1 MAVLPTEPWDLL
13 WERLEAVST
22 ALERLG
28 DKTAIPSGIRQEAR
42 STTQA
47 YFREARPTLLA
58 ARVPALLLG
67 SFDGLM
73 QDLLRA
79 TNAKVPKVRQHLKV
93 LAAAADLRTDIEVS
107 INQALGEEAL
117 RRTEGTDYSPTEQ
130 KIIDTLNGLV
140 PTAALSYSQALRD
153 LAEPDRVSFRGPALE
168 LREALRE
175 TLDHLA
181 PDDAVQAQP
190 GFKLEDN
197 QKKPTMRQKALFI
210 LRSRGMAKTALEA
223 PRDAVEIIENSTSSL
238 ARSAYSRS
246 ALSTHVANTR
256 AEVRQFKMYLD
267 SVLSDLLQ
275 LHVPAVPAS
284 GSGTKGKV

>member
-1 MAVLPTEPWDLL
+1 MAVLSTDAWDRL
-13 WERLEAVST
+13 WERLEALSA
-22 ALERLG
+22 ALERFA
-28 DKTAIPSGIRQEAR
+28 TNTPIASGIRQEAR
-42 STTQA
+42 SATQA

-58 ARVPALLLG
+58 ARVPAELVA
-67 SFDGLM
+67 SFDAVM

-79 TNAKVPKVRQHLKV
+79 ANAKTPKVRQHLKV
-93 LAAAADLRTDIEVS
+93 QTAAANLRTEIEVS
-107 INQALGEEAL
+107 LNQALGEEAL
-117 RRTEGTDYSPTEQ
+117 RRAEGTDYSPTEQ

-153 LAEPDRVSFRGPALE
+153 LAQTDRVSFRGPALE

-175 TLDHLA
+175 ILDHLA
-181 PDDAVQAQP
+181 PDEAVSGQP

-210 LRSRGMAKTALEA
+210 LRSRKMAKTALEA

-275 LHVPAVPAS
+275 LHAPALPAS
-284 GSGTKGKV
+284 GSGTKAKS

>member
-1 MAVLPTEPWDLL
+1 MTVLPTELWDRL
-13 WERLEAVST
+13 WERLEALSAT
-22 ALERLG
+22 LERLG
-28 DKTAIPSGIRQEAR
+28 AKAPMPSGIRQEAR
-42 STTQA
+42 SVTQT
-47 YFREARPTLLA
+47 YFRETRLMLLT
-58 ARVPALLLG
+58 ARVPAELLG
-67 SFDGLM
+67 SFDARM

-79 TNAKVPKVRQHLKV
+79 ANAKVPKVRQHLKV

-107 INQALGEEAL
+107 INQALGEDAL
-117 RRTEGTDYSPTEQ
+117 RRAEGTDYSPTEQ

-153 LAEPDRVSFRGPALE
+153 LAQADRVSFRGPALE

-175 TLDHLA
+175 ILDHLA
-181 PDDAVQAQP
+181 PDEAVSAQP
-190 GFKLEDN
+190 GFKLEDT

-275 LHVPAVPAS
+275 LHAPAVAS
-284 GSGTKGKV
+284 GGSKSKA

>member
-1 MAVLPTEPWDLL
+1 MAVLPTDAWDRL
-13 WERLEAVST
+13 WERLEALST
-22 ALERLG
+22 TLDQLG
-28 DKTAIPSGIRQEAR
+28 ANSAIASGIRQEAR

-47 YFREARPTLLA
+47 YFREARPALLA
-58 ARVPALLLG
+58 AHVPPALLS
-67 SFDGLM
+67 SFDAAM
-73 QDLLRA
+73 QNLLRA
-79 TNAKVPKVRQHLKV
+79 ANAKLPKARQHLKV
-93 LAAAADLRTDIEVS
+93 LAAAAQQRTDIEVS

-117 RRTEGTDYSPTEQ
+117 RRAEGIDYSPTEQ

-140 PTAALSYSQALRD
+140 PTAALSYTQALRD
-153 LAEPDRVSFRGPALE
+153 LTDPDRVSFRGSATE

-175 TLDHLA
+175 VLDHLA
-181 PDDAVQAQP
+181 PDEAVSAQQ

-246 ALSTHVANTR
+246 ALSTHVANSR

-275 LHVPAVPAS
+275 LHAPAAPAAAS
-284 GSGTKGKV
+284 AVKAKA

>member
-1 MAVLPTEPWDLL
+1 MATLPTESWDRL
-13 WERLEAVST
+13 WEQLEALSA

-28 DKTAIPSGIRQEAR
+28 ATTAIVSGIRQESR
-42 STTQA
+42 SATQS
-47 YFREARPTLLA
+47 YFREARPALLSV
-58 ARVPALLLG
+58 RVPAPLLEA
-67 SFDGLM
+67 FDGLM

-79 TNAKVPKVRQHLKV
+79 TNAKAPKARQLTKV
-93 LAAAADLRTDIEVS
+93 LSAAGDLRTDIEVS

-117 RRTEGTDYSPTEQ
+117 RRAAGTDYSPTEQ
-130 KIIDTLNGLV
+130 KIIDTLSSLV
-140 PTAALSYSQALRD
+140 PSAALSYSQALID
-153 LAEPDRVSFRGPALE
+153 LAQADRVSFRGSALE

-181 PDDAVQAQP
+181 PDDAVVAQP
-190 GFKLEDN
+190 GFKVEDD

-223 PRDAVEIIENSTSSL
+223 PRDAVGIIEGSTSSL

-246 ALSTHVANTR
+246 ALSTHVAQTG

-275 LHVPAVPAS
+275 LHAPGVPANGAA
-284 GSGTKGKV
+284 TKSKA